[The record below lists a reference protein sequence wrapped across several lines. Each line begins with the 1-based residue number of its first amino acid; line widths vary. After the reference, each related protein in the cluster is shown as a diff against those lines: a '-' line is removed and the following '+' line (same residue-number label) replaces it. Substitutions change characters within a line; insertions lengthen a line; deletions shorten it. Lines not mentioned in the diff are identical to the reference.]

1 MLEMAKVDSISGR
14 VAISVESRQS
24 QVVRAIRS
32 ASRKDAKT
40 QRGGGREIPENKT
53 GREVVHADA
62 AIQTHLRLADKKLG
76 FLPNFGA
83 ALMKDGIVRAV
94 NGLEES

>member
-1 MLEMAKVDSISGR
+1 M
-14 VAISVESRQS
+14 
-24 QVVRAIRS
+24 
-32 ASRKDAKT
+32 
-40 QRGGGREIPENKT
+40 RENDI

-62 AIQTHLRLADKKLG
+62 AIQTHLRLADEKLG